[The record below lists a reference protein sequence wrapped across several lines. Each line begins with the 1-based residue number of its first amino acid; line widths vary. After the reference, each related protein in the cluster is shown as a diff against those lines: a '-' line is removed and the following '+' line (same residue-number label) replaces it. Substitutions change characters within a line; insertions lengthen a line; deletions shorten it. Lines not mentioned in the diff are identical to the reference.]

1 MNENNSENN
10 SSVPWEPA
18 ARSAATVLTTLLG
31 KALWKRLRRWRA
43 ERKERKS

>member
-1 MNENNSENN
+1 MNKDDND